1 MVAIVC
7 TIIICVTV
15 LLCVDKI
22 CKLAIQKPDTQQPVI
37 TNEDLEMAYKEA
49 ETDKMPDFQ
58 DVLEAINKEI
68 AGIAE
73 DDNE

>member
-1 MVAIVC
+1 MTAIIC
-7 TIIICVTV
+7 TVIICVTV

-22 CKLAIQKPDTQQPVI
+22 CKLATQKPVTQQPTI
-37 TNEDLEMAYKEA
+37 TEEDLEKAYKEA
-49 ETDKMPDFQ
+49 ETDKVPDFQ